1 MKYEGKI
8 YGKVAGK
15 YIELQTE
22 KAERQKTILQILEY
36 QRQKFPFREEEKS
49 ENRYLYYH
57 LSSFLNDFLKI
68 H

>member
-1 MKYEGKI
+1 MKYEDNYVKLNI
-8 YGKVAGK
+8 FNKEEE
-15 YIELQTE
+15 IRE
-22 KAERQKTILQILEY
+22 KTILQILEY
-36 QRQKFPFREEEKS
+36 QCQKFPFREEEKS